1 MARETIEGL
10 DAGHGRSPGG
20 SGKLFPDAT
29 LALPDGTSVSLD
41 SYRPRWDLVVLM
53 IGTGAPDDTV
63 SELLTM
69 LVDARAEIEAEDG
82 KVLVVAANDPIQESQ
97 EWKWPIPLLIDSDAA
112 LHRRVGA
119 VDRSGQPGVALY
131 ITDRYREIFA
141 ALRPDDAEWPASR
154 RDVLRWLQ
162 FVNIQCPECGAP
174 E

>member
-1 MARETIEGL
+1 MAGEMIEGL

-29 LALPDGTSVSLD
+29 LATPDGTSVSFD

-53 IGTGAPDDTV
+53 LAAGAHNETTTR
-63 SELLTM
+63 LLTM
-69 LVDARAEIEAEDG
+69 LADARAEIEAEDG
-82 KVLVVAANDPIQESQ
+82 KVIVVAANDPKRGLR
-97 EWKWPIPLLIDSDAA
+97 EWKWPFPLLIDPDAG

-119 VDRSGQPGVALY
+119 VDLLGQPNVALY

-141 ALRPDDAEWPASR
+141 ALRPDRAGWPVSSL
-154 RDVLRWLQ
+154 DVLRWLQ